1 MPFKEV
7 PSIPADSKDSYSNNP
22 YELFQLLISYI
33 CGFHL
38 NTEYSRSLLKTHVVC
53 V

>member
-7 PSIPADSKDSYSNNP
+7 SSIPADSKDSYSNNP
-22 YELFQLLISYI
+22 YEQLLISYT